1 MSLALTRNWMAD
13 MKLNGMLGAL
23 DKALMDATQLHW
35 SPAELMN
42 VLLQAEADYRRE
54 RKTTNLIRAA
64 HLKDRVALEEFDFTA
79 ERSIGKPEIK
89 DIHGLEWMRQGRP
102 LLLIGQ
108 TGVGKSFI
116 AQGAALQACLSG
128 HSVLFMAVTDW
139 LENLA
144 LARSA
149 GTYLKFR
156 DKLVRPDLLVL
167 DNFGMRKLT
176 ATEAQ
181 DLCEILDARI
191 GERAIAI
198 TSQLPLAHWSEVI
211 PDPVI
216 ADAIRDRLEHASVK
230 FEIRG
235 ESYRAVLARRRA
247 AAVKAKAGEERGTS

>member
-1 MSLALTRNWMAD
+1 MSLALTRNWMAEL
-13 MKLNGMLGAL
+13 KLNGMLTAL
-23 DKALMDATQLHW
+23 DKAVMDALQLKW
-35 SPAELMN
+35 TPTEFTN
-42 VLLQAEADYRRE
+42 VLLQAEADSRRE
-54 RKTTNLIRAA
+54 RKTANLIRAA
-64 HLKDRVALEEFDFTA
+64 RLKDKVALQEFDFTA
-79 ERSIGKPEIK
+79 DRSISQPEIK
-89 DIHGLEWMRQGRP
+89 DIHSLEWMRQGRP

-116 AQGAALQACLSG
+116 AQGAALEACLSG

-139 LENLA
+139 LEHLA

-191 GERAIAI
+191 GERAIVI

-216 ADAIRDRLEHASVK
+216 SDAIRDRLEHASLK
-230 FEIRG
+230 FDIVG

-247 AAVKAKAGEERGTS
+247 QDLTQPAGGERRS